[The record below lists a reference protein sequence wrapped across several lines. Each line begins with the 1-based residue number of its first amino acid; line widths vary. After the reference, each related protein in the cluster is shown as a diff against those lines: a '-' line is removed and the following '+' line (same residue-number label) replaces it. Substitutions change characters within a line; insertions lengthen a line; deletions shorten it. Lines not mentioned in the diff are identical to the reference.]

1 MFCITMAGAY
11 YHGAA
16 PWPVYIIAAVA
27 GLLCEVDDT

>member
-16 PWPVYIIAAVA
+16 PWPVYMGFEAQWNEKP
-27 GLLCEVDDT
+27 G